1 MQRQLC
7 VIIACILIISVF
19 TGCSAFQRIGDNDE
33 VSPVSSIAL
42 SETEAKQ
49 IADKSPI
56 SLYFANEEGTKLK
69 LEMRYVPMDE
79 LKKPANEIATLI
91 VKELINGPSKGS
103 GLKATI
109 PAETK
114 LRSVKISGDVATVD
128 LSKEFKEKHPGGK
141 AAEQLTIYSIV
152 NSLTELKEIS
162 QVKFKIDGKT
172 SKEFKGAFKFDN
184 AFPRSTSLI
193 SKETTNISKPNNV
206 EEDKKEK
213 DETDKGDKDS
223 KDSKDGKDSK
233 DKKDSKDN
241 KDSKDAKDV
250 INEQDSENEVEVF
263 EEHEEAPAAKIIEFG
278 DEEEGQTTFYFE
290 DEPIE
295 EEILE

>member
-1 MQRQLC
+1 M
-7 VIIACILIISVF
+7 
-19 TGCSAFQRIGDNDE
+19 GDNDE
-33 VSPVSSIAL
+33 ISPVSSIAL
-42 SETEAKQ
+42 SEAEARQ

-69 LEMRYVPMDE
+69 LEIRYVPMDE
-79 LKKPANEIATLI
+79 LKKTVNEIAALI

-103 GLKATI
+103 NLKPTI

-114 LRSVKISGDVATVD
+114 LRSVKVSGDVATVD

-172 SKEFKGAFKFDN
+172 SKEFKGNFKFDN

-193 SKETTNISKPNNV
+193 SKETTNLAKPNNV
-206 EEDKKEK
+206 EEDKK
-213 DETDKGDKDS
+213 DKGEEGKDNKEDKDN
-223 KDSKDGKDSK
+223 KENKNN
-233 DKKDSKDN
+233 KDN
-241 KDSKDAKDV
+241 KDAKDT
-250 INEQDSENEVEVF
+250 INGLDGNDEVEVF
-263 EEHEEAPAAKIIEFG
+263 EEHEDYSQTSQILEFE
-278 DEEEGQTTFYFE
+278 DEEESQTTFYFE

>member
-7 VIIACILIISVF
+7 VIITCIFIISIF
-19 TGCSAFQRIGDNDE
+19 TGCSAFQKIGDNDE

-42 SETEAKQ
+42 SEAEAQQ

-69 LEMRYVPMDE
+69 LEVRYVPMSE
-79 LKKPANEIATLI
+79 LKKPVNEIASLI

-103 GLKATI
+103 ALKPTI
-109 PAETK
+109 PEGTK
-114 LRSVKISGDVATVD
+114 LRSVKVSGDVATVD
-128 LSKEFKEKHPGGK
+128 FSKEFKENHPGGK

-162 QVKFKIDGKT
+162 QVKFKIEGKT

-193 SKETTNISKPNNV
+193 SKETTNLAKPNTS
-206 EEDKKEK
+206 EEDKKDNAETEK
-213 DETDKGDKDS
+213 GSKG
-223 KDSKDGKDSK
+223 GKDAQETIS
-233 DKKDSKDN
+233 DPDS
-241 KDSKDAKDV
+241 
-250 INEQDSENEVEVF
+250 IEEVEVF
-263 EEHEEAPAAKIIEFG
+263 EEHEYSPVTKIIDIE
-278 DEEEGQTTFYFE
+278 DEEGKTTFYFE

-295 EEILE
+295 EELLE